1 MNSPNLHLTLRVL
14 EEELGDAP
22 PAAPLGVVEATGLIF
37 ANVTRLAAAPDDVE
51 QALDRL
57 IAIAAAA
64 VRAAAAL
71 SGEED

>member
-1 MNSPNLHLTLRVL
+1 MNSPNIKLTLRVL

-22 PAAPLGVVEATGLIF
+22 RAPLLGVAEATGLVF
-37 ANVTRLAAAPDDVE
+37 AHVTRLAASPDDAE
-51 QALDRL
+51 QALDHL

-71 SGEED
+71 SGEEE

>member
-1 MNSPNLHLTLRVL
+1 MNSPNIQITLRVL

-22 PAAPLGVVEATGLIF
+22 CAASLGVAEATGLIF
-37 ANVTRLAAAPDDVE
+37 ANVTRLAAAPDDAE

-71 SGEED
+71 SGEEE